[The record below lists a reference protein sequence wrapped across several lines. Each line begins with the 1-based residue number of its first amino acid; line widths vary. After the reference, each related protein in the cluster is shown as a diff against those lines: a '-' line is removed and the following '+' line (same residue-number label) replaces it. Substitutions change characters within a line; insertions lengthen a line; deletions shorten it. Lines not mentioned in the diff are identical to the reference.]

1 MCKGVRKNDTSNGCE
16 WEEEDWKGRQ
26 SEGRM
31 TIEGAKVCDVGRVV
45 LGTIVLGHLVLGQ
58 FVQGQFVLGQFVL
71 GQFFLGKFVL
81 TAETRWLTPCNFAVI
96 YSRRDPFANPL

>member
-1 MCKGVRKNDTSNGCE
+1 MCKSVRKNDTSNGCE

-45 LGTIVLGHLVLGQ
+45 LGTIVLGHLVL
-58 FVQGQFVLGQFVL
+58 
-71 GQFFLGKFVL
+71 
-81 TAETRWLTPCNFAVI
+81 
-96 YSRRDPFANPL
+96 

>member
-1 MCKGVRKNDTSNGCE
+1 
-16 WEEEDWKGRQ
+16 
-26 SEGRM
+26 M

-81 TAETRWLTPCNFAVI
+81 TGETRWLTPCNFAVF
-96 YSRRDPFANPL
+96 YYKRDPLANPL